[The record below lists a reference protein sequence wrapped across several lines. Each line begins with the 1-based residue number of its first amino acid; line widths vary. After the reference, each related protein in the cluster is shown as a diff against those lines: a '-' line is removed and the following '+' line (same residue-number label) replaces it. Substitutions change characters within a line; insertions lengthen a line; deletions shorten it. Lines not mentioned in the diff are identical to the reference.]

1 MASNRF
7 PYFLAGLGI
16 GVAAGLLCAPRRGAD
31 TRADIARAM
40 EDGRGYVSDTSDGLR
55 AAATDAVQR
64 GKEVVQ
70 SQRDLLQSALD
81 AGVKAYNLAHEDES

>member
-7 PYFLAGLGI
+7 PYFVAGLGI
-16 GVAAGLLCAPRRGAD
+16 GVATGLLLAPKRGED

-40 EDGRGYVSDTSDGLR
+40 EDGRDYVSDTSDGLR
-55 AAATDAVQR
+55 AAAADVAQR
-64 GKEVVQ
+64 GKEVVE

-81 AGVKAYNLAHEDES
+81 AGVKAYNQANEDQS

>member
-16 GVAAGLLCAPRRGAD
+16 GVAAGLLCAPKRGAD
-31 TRADIARAM
+31 SRADIARAM
-40 EDGRGYVSDTSDGLR
+40 EDGRGYVSDTSDSLR

-70 SQRDLLQSALD
+70 SQRELLQSALD